1 MKSITETLIFQ
12 GEIAVIVAAIVIILY
27 SVAAIIKKYNERMYL
42 LLSDYKFESNKYKKR
57 RDMHIY
63 KMCKYSLIMEMIKTP
78 LLKINNVMNE
88 IFETLKKE
96 LQIKNLKKNI

>member
-42 LLSDYKFESNKYKKR
+42 LLSDYKFESNKYKKKK
-57 RDMHIY
+57 DMHIY

-78 LLKINNVMNE
+78 LLKIKNVMNE

>member
-96 LQIKNLKKNI
+96 IQIKNLKKNI